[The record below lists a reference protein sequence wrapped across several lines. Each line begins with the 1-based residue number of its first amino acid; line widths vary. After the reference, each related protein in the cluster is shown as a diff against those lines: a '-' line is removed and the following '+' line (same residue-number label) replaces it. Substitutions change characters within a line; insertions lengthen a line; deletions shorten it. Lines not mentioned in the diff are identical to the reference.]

1 METQKIKFE
10 SLSPNVIVD
19 DVNKAVDYY
28 TTLLGFSLIVSKPE
42 SGVFDWA
49 MVQKENVVFMFQ
61 SLPSIQE
68 DMPSLKI
75 NSKGSLGTFYINVK
89 GIDEL
94 YHSIKGKVEIVV
106 DMRVTFYNAK
116 EFVVKDLNGYFLAFA
131 QDM

>member
-1 METQKIKFE
+1 MKTQKIEFE

-28 TTLLGFSLIVSKPE
+28 TTLLGFSMIASVPQ
-42 SGVFDWA
+42 SGVFNWA
-49 MVQKENVVFMFQ
+49 MVQRENVVFMFQ
-61 SLPSIQE
+61 LLASIQE

-75 NSKGSLGTFYINVK
+75 NSKGGDGIFYMKVK
-89 GIDEL
+89 GVDEL
-94 YHSIKGKVEIVV
+94 YHSVKNKVEIAV

-131 QDM
+131 QDI